1 MRLFIALILGVLL
14 LVLAPVALAS
24 TTEVSFSHPENY
36 SDARFSRAYG
46 RGADDSV
53 LNELQSFI
61 EKLGQRYL
69 QPGQSLRVQVLD
81 IDLAGR
87 YEPWRINY
95 GEVRFM
101 REITWPRIKLHYALQ
116 QDGQEIA
123 NREALVIDQS
133 YLQHGNR
140 YFSSDRLR
148 YEKAMLDDWFRR
160 NLGPQAQT
168 QN

>member
-1 MRLFIALILGVLL
+1 MRLLSLLIFGALL
-14 LVLAPVALAS
+14 LAVAPATQAS
-24 TTEVSFSHPENY
+24 STEVSFSHPEDY

-46 RGADDSV
+46 RGADESV
-53 LNELQSFI
+53 LKELQSFI

-69 QPGQSLRVQVLD
+69 QADQRLQVQVLD

-87 YEPWRINY
+87 YEPWRIDY
-95 GEVRFM
+95 SDVRFM
-101 REITWPRIKLHYALQ
+101 REVTWPRIKLHYALEQ
-116 QDGQEIA
+116 GGKVIA
-123 NREALVIDQS
+123 NREAVVIDQS
-133 YLQHGNR
+133 YLQRGNR

-160 NLGPQAQT
+160 NFGPQAHT